1 MTASDATRVLVVDA
15 RDNVATCLAALSA
28 GDTVALEVAG
38 NARAIRMASD
48 VPFGHKFALG
58 PIAAGA
64 EIRKYGV
71 VVAQATRA
79 IAEGEHVHVHNVES
93 RRGRGDRP

>member
-1 MTASDATRVLVVDA
+1 MTPSDASRVLVVDA
-15 RDNVATCLAALSA
+15 RDNVATCLAALTA
-28 GDTVALEVAG
+28 GDTIALEVAG
-38 NARAIRMASD
+38 SARAIRLVSD

-64 EIRKYGV
+64 DVRKYGV

-79 IAEGEHVHVHNVES
+79 IAAGEHVHMHNVES
-93 RRGRGDRP
+93 RRGRGDLA